1 MHDSGSGRV
10 VNPTRI
16 AERARN
22 RGDRHTARCCDVRE
36 SDSRVIHSVSQ
47 AQCGKSWQILLALA
61 MVPTLAPTV
70 HKGDHMLTR
79 AATGLGPAPVRIV
92 HLGLGAFHRAHQAW
106 YTDLAAD
113 GWGIAAFTGRSPA
126 MAERLSSQDGL
137 YTLVERGAEGDSA
150 RIVSSIVEAID
161 GARLDR
167 FVELV
172 AAPTTAIVTLTI
184 TENGYRLDAAGRPN
198 ENDPKMAADLAG
210 AEPSTPLGRLLGALE
225 ARRASDAPLAIVP
238 CDNIPGNGPW
248 LRRGLLAMAER
259 RDRGLAAWIDES
271 VSFVST
277 SVDRITPR
285 AVAADRHTVEQ
296 LTGHVDIA
304 PVITEPFHDWI
315 LSGQFP
321 AGSPDWAANGARL
334 VEDIQPFEQRKVWM
348 LNGAHSLL
356 AYLGQLRGH
365 RFVADAIAD
374 PVCREWVLR
383 FWDEAVRTL
392 GDDSLGLDEYRSALL
407 GRFENSRIR
416 HELAQIAA
424 DGSTKLQLRI
434 LPIARAERSAGRDA
448 AGCATAIAAWIAA
461 SGNTTT
467 VRAAIA
473 SLDSG
478 LATDSDFV
486 RTVRDTLTTM
496 QRETP

>member
-1 MHDSGSGRV
+1 
-10 VNPTRI
+10 
-16 AERARN
+16 
-22 RGDRHTARCCDVRE
+22 
-36 SDSRVIHSVSQ
+36 
-47 AQCGKSWQILLALA
+47 
-61 MVPTLAPTV
+61 
-70 HKGDHMLTR
+70 MLTR
-79 AATGLGPAPVRIV
+79 AATGLDPAPVRIV

-137 YTLVERGAEGDSA
+137 YTLVERGAGGDSA

-167 FVELV
+167 FVEIV

-184 TENGYRLDAAGRPN
+184 TENGYRLDAAGRPD
-198 ENDPKMAADLAG
+198 ENDAKMAADLAG
-210 AEPSTPLGRLLGALE
+210 AVPSTPLGRLLAALQV
-225 ARRASDAPLAIVP
+225 RRASDAPLAIVP
-238 CDNIPGNGPW
+238 CDNIPGNGPL
-248 LRRGLLAMAER
+248 LRSGLLAMAER
-259 RDRGLAAWIDES
+259 RDPGLAAWIDAS

-296 LTGHVDIA
+296 LTGHVDVA

-321 AGSPDWAANGARL
+321 TGSPDWAASGVRF
-334 VEDIQPFEQRKVWM
+334 VEDIEPFEHRKVWM

-356 AYLGQLRGH
+356 AYVGQLRGH

-374 PVCREWVLR
+374 PVCREWVLL
-383 FWDEAVRTL
+383 FWDEVARTL
-392 GDDSLGLDEYRSALL
+392 DDDSLDLDEYRSALL

-424 DGSTKLQLRI
+424 DGSTKVQLRI
-434 LPIARAERSAGRDA
+434 LPTARAERAAGRDA
-448 AGCATAIAAWIAA
+448 TGCAMAIAAWIAT
-461 SGNTTT
+461 SGSSAG
-467 VRAAIA
+467 VRGAIA
-473 SLDSG
+473 SLDPDLAADSG
-478 LATDSDFV
+478 FV
-486 RTVRDTLTTM
+486 RTVRDNLATI
-496 QRETP
+496 QRDSA